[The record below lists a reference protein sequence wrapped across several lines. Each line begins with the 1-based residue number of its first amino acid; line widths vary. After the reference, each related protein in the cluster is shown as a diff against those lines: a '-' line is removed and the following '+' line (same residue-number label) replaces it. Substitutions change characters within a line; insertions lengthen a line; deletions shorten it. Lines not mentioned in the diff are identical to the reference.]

1 MMVKTKERI
10 LSFIADFSAQHGY
23 SPTFR
28 EIAEGIGHAS
38 VGTVH
43 RHITELKAQGLIMDT
58 CGKSRSIVL
67 RNEIGVPEKKD
78 KKDSDERYVCLK
90 TSGGGSLFLS
100 FVMRE
105 DSLEFCGS
113 FCTNGLQKYGD
124 IIACCPMTEEAY
136 DLALDKYAG

>member
-1 MMVKTKERI
+1 MKVKTKERI

-28 EIAEGIGHAS
+28 EIAEGIGHTS

-43 RHITELKAQGLIMDT
+43 RHIAELKAQGLIMDT

-67 RNEIGVPEKKD
+67 RNGIGVPEKID

-90 TSGGGSLFLS
+90 TSGGGSLFLT

-105 DSLEFCGS
+105 NSLEFCGS
-113 FCTNGLQKYGD
+113 FCTKKKKKYGD

-136 DLALDKYAG
+136 DSALDKYAG